1 MMSDAGIDSG
11 MSGPPSGDA
20 ISYARS
26 GAGGEPTTPSDRR
39 QIGYPRLN
47 HAAER
52 KSHAQARDVVGGP
65 DPHHRDR
72 DGRPGAGA
80 QDRRAKDPLRPRP
93 RDQPEPGSVQPECG
107 GPGSGRGGTD
117 RREPPQG
124 AQNRARDLRPQDP
137 TAPGGAGRPGRRG
150 RKEGQPG
157 VPRSGGRGEGRH
169 QDRVGPDPDHDH
181 AGHRGLAQGHR
192 HGEGQLRRKAH
203 RRHGLRQLRSARGAR
218 DVSAE
223 QGDQVLD
230 RGRPAH
236 EGGGEEPRHLPV
248 GPRVRRQGRAPADQ
262 ARRDARLRGRAA
274 EHRQA
279 VRGIGAGR
287 IGRAPRATGSLPGR
301 SSPSR
306 GERRGPPRGARM
318 REDEQS
324 EPLEICWRPSR
335 AIVEQSNLARF
346 IARNGLRSFEELLGW
361 SVADVGRFWDAV
373 VRDLGLEWYEPYTK
387 VLDLSRG
394 TPWAT
399 WWIGARFNYVHNAL
413 DRHAAGANRDKVAL
427 IWEGEDGKTARLTY
441 GQLAAETGR
450 CANALRALG
459 LKKGDRVG
467 LLLPMIP
474 EVVVAQLAI
483 GKLGAVFTPIFSG
496 FGPEAVAARLQD
508 CDARVL
514 ITCDGIERRGKL
526 VPIKEVAD
534 RAVALSPSVEKV
546 LVVNR
551 LRRADV
557 PWDPGRDLWW
567 HELLAGQPAGAD
579 TERTAPEDPHMII
592 YTSGTTGRPKGVV
605 HVQGGFPIKGV
616 QDMAHCFDVKP
627 SDTVFW
633 FTDMGWMMGP
643 WVISGR
649 LMLSASVFLYDGTP
663 DFPDP
668 GRVWEMVERHRLTVV
683 GIAPTA
689 IRALMRAGDD
699 WVTPRDLSSLRVLG
713 SSGEPW
719 NPDAWRWFQGVVG
732 GGRCP
737 VVNYSGGTEV
747 SGGIVASTVIT
758 PQKPASF
765 AGPVP
770 GMDADVVD
778 ESGTPVRGSVRELV
792 VRQ

>member
-1 MMSDAGIDSG
+1 
-11 MSGPPSGDA
+11 
-20 ISYARS
+20 
-26 GAGGEPTTPSDRR
+26 
-39 QIGYPRLN
+39 
-47 HAAER
+47 
-52 KSHAQARDVVGGP
+52 
-65 DPHHRDR
+65 
-72 DGRPGAGA
+72 
-80 QDRRAKDPLRPRP
+80 
-93 RDQPEPGSVQPECG
+93 
-107 GPGSGRGGTD
+107 
-117 RREPPQG
+117 
-124 AQNRARDLRPQDP
+124 
-137 TAPGGAGRPGRRG
+137 
-150 RKEGQPG
+150 
-157 VPRSGGRGEGRH
+157 
-169 QDRVGPDPDHDH
+169 
-181 AGHRGLAQGHR
+181 
-192 HGEGQLRRKAH
+192 
-203 RRHGLRQLRSARGAR
+203 
-218 DVSAE
+218 
-223 QGDQVLD
+223 
-230 RGRPAH
+230 
-236 EGGGEEPRHLPV
+236 
-248 GPRVRRQGRAPADQ
+248 
-262 ARRDARLRGRAA
+262 
-274 EHRQA
+274 
-279 VRGIGAGR
+279 
-287 IGRAPRATGSLPGR
+287 
-301 SSPSR
+301 
-306 GERRGPPRGARM
+306 M
-318 REDEQS
+318 REDEHG

-335 AIVEQSNLARF
+335 AMVEQSNLGRF
-346 IARNGLRSFEELLGW
+346 IARQGLRSFEELLGW

-427 IWEGEDGKTARLTY
+427 IWEGEDGRTARLTY
-441 GQLAAETGR
+441 GELAEETGR

-467 LLLPMIP
+467 LYLPMIP

-526 VPIKEVAD
+526 VATKEVAD
-534 RAVALSPSVEKV
+534 RAVALSPSVERV

-551 LRRADV
+551 LRRADL
-557 PWDPGRDLWW
+557 PWDPRRDVWW
-567 HELLAGQPAGAD
+567 HELVAPQPAGAD
-579 TERTAPEDPHMII
+579 TERTAPEDPYMII

-643 WVISGR
+643 WVIGGS
-649 LMLSASVFLYDGTP
+649 LMLGATVFLYDGTP

-668 GRVWEMVERHRLTVV
+668 GRIWEMVERHRLTVV

-699 WVTPRDLSSLRVLG
+699 WVTRRDLSSLRVLG

-758 PQKPASF
+758 PQKPTSF

-778 ESGTPVRGSVRELV
+778 EGGSPVRGTVGDLV
-792 VRQ
+792 VRQPWPGMARGFWRERERYLEAYWSRLPGTWVHGDWALVDADGFWYIHGRSDDTIKIAGKRLGPAEVESAAVTHPAVAEAAAIGVPHEIKGQALVVFCTLKPGHRESDALRGAVADAVVAGLGKSLKPERVLFVGEVPKTRSGKVMRRLIRAVHLGKEPGDLSALENTAALDAIRAAR

>member
-1 MMSDAGIDSG
+1 
-11 MSGPPSGDA
+11 
-20 ISYARS
+20 
-26 GAGGEPTTPSDRR
+26 
-39 QIGYPRLN
+39 
-47 HAAER
+47 
-52 KSHAQARDVVGGP
+52 
-65 DPHHRDR
+65 
-72 DGRPGAGA
+72 
-80 QDRRAKDPLRPRP
+80 
-93 RDQPEPGSVQPECG
+93 
-107 GPGSGRGGTD
+107 
-117 RREPPQG
+117 
-124 AQNRARDLRPQDP
+124 
-137 TAPGGAGRPGRRG
+137 
-150 RKEGQPG
+150 
-157 VPRSGGRGEGRH
+157 
-169 QDRVGPDPDHDH
+169 
-181 AGHRGLAQGHR
+181 
-192 HGEGQLRRKAH
+192 
-203 RRHGLRQLRSARGAR
+203 
-218 DVSAE
+218 
-223 QGDQVLD
+223 
-230 RGRPAH
+230 
-236 EGGGEEPRHLPV
+236 
-248 GPRVRRQGRAPADQ
+248 
-262 ARRDARLRGRAA
+262 
-274 EHRQA
+274 
-279 VRGIGAGR
+279 
-287 IGRAPRATGSLPGR
+287 
-301 SSPSR
+301 
-306 GERRGPPRGARM
+306 M

-643 WVISGR
+643 WVISGS
-649 LMLSASVFLYDGTP
+649 LMLGATVFLYDGTP

-699 WVTPRDLSSLRVLG
+699 WVTRRDLSSLRVLG

-778 ESGTPVRGSVRELV
+778 ESGTPVRGSVGELV
-792 VRQ
+792 VRQPWPGMARGFWRERERYLEAYWSRLPGTWVHGDWAQVAADGFWYIHGRSDDTIKIAGKRLGPAEVESAAVTHPAVAEAAAIGVPHEIKGQALVVFCTLKAAHRESDALRRAVADAVAASLGKSLTPERVLFVGELPKTRSGKVMRRLIRAVHLGKEPGDLSGLENDAALDAIRAAR

>member
-1 MMSDAGIDSG
+1 
-11 MSGPPSGDA
+11 
-20 ISYARS
+20 
-26 GAGGEPTTPSDRR
+26 
-39 QIGYPRLN
+39 
-47 HAAER
+47 
-52 KSHAQARDVVGGP
+52 
-65 DPHHRDR
+65 
-72 DGRPGAGA
+72 
-80 QDRRAKDPLRPRP
+80 
-93 RDQPEPGSVQPECG
+93 
-107 GPGSGRGGTD
+107 
-117 RREPPQG
+117 
-124 AQNRARDLRPQDP
+124 
-137 TAPGGAGRPGRRG
+137 
-150 RKEGQPG
+150 
-157 VPRSGGRGEGRH
+157 
-169 QDRVGPDPDHDH
+169 
-181 AGHRGLAQGHR
+181 
-192 HGEGQLRRKAH
+192 
-203 RRHGLRQLRSARGAR
+203 
-218 DVSAE
+218 
-223 QGDQVLD
+223 
-230 RGRPAH
+230 
-236 EGGGEEPRHLPV
+236 
-248 GPRVRRQGRAPADQ
+248 
-262 ARRDARLRGRAA
+262 
-274 EHRQA
+274 
-279 VRGIGAGR
+279 
-287 IGRAPRATGSLPGR
+287 
-301 SSPSR
+301 
-306 GERRGPPRGARM
+306 M
-318 REDEQS
+318 REDERS

-335 AIVEQSNLARF
+335 AMVEQSNLGRF
-346 IARNGLRSFEELLGW
+346 IARQGLRSFEELLGW
-361 SVADVGRFWDAV
+361 SVADVGRFWDAA

-394 TPWAT
+394 APWAT
-399 WWIGARFNYVHNAL
+399 WWIGGRFNYVHNAL
-413 DRHAAGANRDKVAL
+413 DRHAAGAHRDKVAL

-441 GQLAAETGR
+441 GQLAEETGR

-467 LLLPMIP
+467 LYLPMIP

-483 GKLGAVFTPIFSG
+483 GKLGAVYTPIFSG
-496 FGPEAVAARLQD
+496 FGADAVAARLQD

-526 VPIKEVAD
+526 VATKEVAD
-534 RAVALSPSVEKV
+534 RAVALSPSVERV

-551 LRRADV
+551 LRRADA
-557 PWDPGRDLWW
+557 PWDPRRDVWW
-567 HELLAGQPAGAD
+567 HELMARQPAAAD
-579 TERTAPEDPHMII
+579 TERTAPEDPCMII

-643 WVISGR
+643 WVIGGS
-649 LMLSASVFLYDGTP
+649 LMLGATVFLYDGTP

-699 WVTPRDLSSLRVLG
+699 WVTRRDLSSLRVLG

-758 PQKPASF
+758 PQKPTSF

-778 ESGTPVRGSVRELV
+778 EGGRPVRGTVGELV
-792 VRQ
+792 VRQPWPGMARGFWRERERYLEAYWSRLPGTWVHGDWAQVDADGFWYIHGRSDDTIKIAGKRLGPAEVESAAVTHPAVAEAAAIGIPHEIKGQALVVFCTLKPGHRESDALRRAVADAVVAGLGKSLKPERVLFVGEVPKTRSGKVMRRLIRAVHLGKEPGDLSALENAAALDAIRAAR

>member
-1 MMSDAGIDSG
+1 
-11 MSGPPSGDA
+11 
-20 ISYARS
+20 
-26 GAGGEPTTPSDRR
+26 
-39 QIGYPRLN
+39 
-47 HAAER
+47 
-52 KSHAQARDVVGGP
+52 
-65 DPHHRDR
+65 
-72 DGRPGAGA
+72 
-80 QDRRAKDPLRPRP
+80 
-93 RDQPEPGSVQPECG
+93 
-107 GPGSGRGGTD
+107 
-117 RREPPQG
+117 
-124 AQNRARDLRPQDP
+124 
-137 TAPGGAGRPGRRG
+137 
-150 RKEGQPG
+150 
-157 VPRSGGRGEGRH
+157 
-169 QDRVGPDPDHDH
+169 
-181 AGHRGLAQGHR
+181 
-192 HGEGQLRRKAH
+192 
-203 RRHGLRQLRSARGAR
+203 
-218 DVSAE
+218 
-223 QGDQVLD
+223 
-230 RGRPAH
+230 
-236 EGGGEEPRHLPV
+236 
-248 GPRVRRQGRAPADQ
+248 
-262 ARRDARLRGRAA
+262 
-274 EHRQA
+274 
-279 VRGIGAGR
+279 
-287 IGRAPRATGSLPGR
+287 
-301 SSPSR
+301 
-306 GERRGPPRGARM
+306 M

-399 WWIGARFNYVHNAL
+399 WWIGGRFNYVHNAL
-413 DRHAAGANRDKVAL
+413 DRHAAGLNRDKVAL
-427 IWEGEDGKTARLTY
+427 IWEGEDGRTARLTY
-441 GQLAAETGR
+441 GELAEETGR

-467 LLLPMIP
+467 LYLPMIP

-483 GKLGAVFTPIFSG
+483 GKLGAVYTPIFSG
-496 FGPEAVAARLQD
+496 FGPDAVAARLQD
-508 CDARVL
+508 CEARLL

-526 VPIKEVAD
+526 VATKEVAD
-534 RAVALSPSVEKV
+534 RAVALSPSVERV

-643 WVISGR
+643 WVISGS
-649 LMLSASVFLYDGTP
+649 LMLGATVFLYDGTP

-668 GRVWEMVERHRLTVV
+668 GRVWEMVERHRLTIL

-699 WVTPRDLSSLRVLG
+699 WVTLRDLSSLRVLG

-778 ESGTPVRGSVRELV
+778 ESGTPVRGSVGELV
-792 VRQ
+792 VRQPWPGMARGFWRERERYLEAYWSRLPGTWVHGDWAQVAADGFWYIHGRSDDTIKIAGKRLGPAEVESAAVTHPAVAEAAAIGIPHEIKGQALVVFCTLKPGHRESDALRRAVADAVVAGLGKSLKPERVLFVGEVPKTRSGKVMRRLIRAVHLGKEPGDLSALENTAALDAIRAAR

>member
-1 MMSDAGIDSG
+1 
-11 MSGPPSGDA
+11 
-20 ISYARS
+20 
-26 GAGGEPTTPSDRR
+26 
-39 QIGYPRLN
+39 
-47 HAAER
+47 
-52 KSHAQARDVVGGP
+52 
-65 DPHHRDR
+65 
-72 DGRPGAGA
+72 
-80 QDRRAKDPLRPRP
+80 
-93 RDQPEPGSVQPECG
+93 
-107 GPGSGRGGTD
+107 
-117 RREPPQG
+117 
-124 AQNRARDLRPQDP
+124 
-137 TAPGGAGRPGRRG
+137 
-150 RKEGQPG
+150 
-157 VPRSGGRGEGRH
+157 
-169 QDRVGPDPDHDH
+169 
-181 AGHRGLAQGHR
+181 
-192 HGEGQLRRKAH
+192 
-203 RRHGLRQLRSARGAR
+203 
-218 DVSAE
+218 
-223 QGDQVLD
+223 
-230 RGRPAH
+230 
-236 EGGGEEPRHLPV
+236 
-248 GPRVRRQGRAPADQ
+248 
-262 ARRDARLRGRAA
+262 
-274 EHRQA
+274 
-279 VRGIGAGR
+279 
-287 IGRAPRATGSLPGR
+287 
-301 SSPSR
+301 
-306 GERRGPPRGARM
+306 M

-643 WVISGR
+643 WVISGS
-649 LMLSASVFLYDGTP
+649 LMLGATVFLYDGTP

-699 WVTPRDLSSLRVLG
+699 WVTRRDLSSLRVLG

-778 ESGTPVRGSVRELV
+778 EGGAPVRGSVGELV
-792 VRQ
+792 VRQPWPGMARGFWRERERYLEAYWSRLPGTWVHGDWALVDADGFWYIHGRSDDTIKIAGKRLGPAEVESAAVTHPAVAEAAAIGVPHEIKGQALVVFCTLKAAHRESDALRRAVADAVVAGLGKSLTPERVLFVGELPKTRSGKVMRRLIRAVHLGKEPGDLSGLENAAALDAIRGAR

>member
-1 MMSDAGIDSG
+1 
-11 MSGPPSGDA
+11 
-20 ISYARS
+20 
-26 GAGGEPTTPSDRR
+26 
-39 QIGYPRLN
+39 
-47 HAAER
+47 
-52 KSHAQARDVVGGP
+52 
-65 DPHHRDR
+65 
-72 DGRPGAGA
+72 
-80 QDRRAKDPLRPRP
+80 
-93 RDQPEPGSVQPECG
+93 
-107 GPGSGRGGTD
+107 
-117 RREPPQG
+117 
-124 AQNRARDLRPQDP
+124 
-137 TAPGGAGRPGRRG
+137 
-150 RKEGQPG
+150 
-157 VPRSGGRGEGRH
+157 
-169 QDRVGPDPDHDH
+169 
-181 AGHRGLAQGHR
+181 
-192 HGEGQLRRKAH
+192 
-203 RRHGLRQLRSARGAR
+203 
-218 DVSAE
+218 
-223 QGDQVLD
+223 
-230 RGRPAH
+230 
-236 EGGGEEPRHLPV
+236 
-248 GPRVRRQGRAPADQ
+248 
-262 ARRDARLRGRAA
+262 
-274 EHRQA
+274 
-279 VRGIGAGR
+279 
-287 IGRAPRATGSLPGR
+287 
-301 SSPSR
+301 
-306 GERRGPPRGARM
+306 M

-467 LLLPMIP
+467 LYLPMIP

-643 WVISGR
+643 WVISGS
-649 LMLSASVFLYDGTP
+649 LMLGATVFLYDGTP

-699 WVTPRDLSSLRVLG
+699 WVTRRDLSSLRVLG

-778 ESGTPVRGSVRELV
+778 ESGTPVRGSVGELV
-792 VRQ
+792 VRQPWPGMARGFWRERERYLEAYWSRLPGTWVHGDWAQVAADGFWYIHGRSDDTIKIAGKRLGPAEVESAAVTHPAVAEAAAIGVPHEIKGQALVVFCTLKAAHRESDALRRAVADAVAASLGKSLTPERVLFVGELPKTRSGKVMRRLIRAVHLGKEPGDLSGLENDAALDAIRAAR

>member
-1 MMSDAGIDSG
+1 
-11 MSGPPSGDA
+11 
-20 ISYARS
+20 
-26 GAGGEPTTPSDRR
+26 
-39 QIGYPRLN
+39 
-47 HAAER
+47 
-52 KSHAQARDVVGGP
+52 
-65 DPHHRDR
+65 
-72 DGRPGAGA
+72 
-80 QDRRAKDPLRPRP
+80 
-93 RDQPEPGSVQPECG
+93 
-107 GPGSGRGGTD
+107 
-117 RREPPQG
+117 
-124 AQNRARDLRPQDP
+124 
-137 TAPGGAGRPGRRG
+137 
-150 RKEGQPG
+150 
-157 VPRSGGRGEGRH
+157 
-169 QDRVGPDPDHDH
+169 
-181 AGHRGLAQGHR
+181 
-192 HGEGQLRRKAH
+192 
-203 RRHGLRQLRSARGAR
+203 
-218 DVSAE
+218 
-223 QGDQVLD
+223 
-230 RGRPAH
+230 
-236 EGGGEEPRHLPV
+236 
-248 GPRVRRQGRAPADQ
+248 
-262 ARRDARLRGRAA
+262 
-274 EHRQA
+274 
-279 VRGIGAGR
+279 
-287 IGRAPRATGSLPGR
+287 
-301 SSPSR
+301 
-306 GERRGPPRGARM
+306 M

-643 WVISGR
+643 WVISGS
-649 LMLSASVFLYDGTP
+649 LMLGATVFLYDGTP

-699 WVTPRDLSSLRVLG
+699 WVTRRDLSSLRVLG

-778 ESGTPVRGSVRELV
+778 ESGTPVRGSVGELV
-792 VRQ
+792 VRQPWPGMARGFWRERERYLEAYWSRLPGTWVHGDWAQVAADGFWYIDGRSDDTIKIAGKRLGPAEVESAAVTHPAVAEAAAIGVPHEIKGQALVVFCTLKPGHRESDALRGAVADAVVAGLGKSLKPERVLFVGEVPKTRSGKVMRRLIRAVHLGKEPGDLSGLENDAALDAIRAAR

>member
-1 MMSDAGIDSG
+1 
-11 MSGPPSGDA
+11 
-20 ISYARS
+20 
-26 GAGGEPTTPSDRR
+26 
-39 QIGYPRLN
+39 
-47 HAAER
+47 
-52 KSHAQARDVVGGP
+52 
-65 DPHHRDR
+65 
-72 DGRPGAGA
+72 
-80 QDRRAKDPLRPRP
+80 
-93 RDQPEPGSVQPECG
+93 
-107 GPGSGRGGTD
+107 
-117 RREPPQG
+117 
-124 AQNRARDLRPQDP
+124 
-137 TAPGGAGRPGRRG
+137 
-150 RKEGQPG
+150 
-157 VPRSGGRGEGRH
+157 
-169 QDRVGPDPDHDH
+169 
-181 AGHRGLAQGHR
+181 
-192 HGEGQLRRKAH
+192 
-203 RRHGLRQLRSARGAR
+203 
-218 DVSAE
+218 
-223 QGDQVLD
+223 
-230 RGRPAH
+230 
-236 EGGGEEPRHLPV
+236 
-248 GPRVRRQGRAPADQ
+248 
-262 ARRDARLRGRAA
+262 
-274 EHRQA
+274 
-279 VRGIGAGR
+279 
-287 IGRAPRATGSLPGR
+287 
-301 SSPSR
+301 
-306 GERRGPPRGARM
+306 M

-643 WVISGR
+643 WVISGS
-649 LMLSASVFLYDGTP
+649 LMLGATVFLYDGTP

-668 GRVWEMVERHRLTVV
+668 GRIWEMVERHRLTIL

-699 WVTPRDLSSLRVLG
+699 WVTLRDLSSLRVLG

-778 ESGTPVRGSVRELV
+778 ESGTPVRGSVGELV
-792 VRQ
+792 VRQPWPGMARGFWRERERYLEAYWSRLPGTWVHGDWAQVAADGFWYIHGRSDDTIKIAGKRLGPAEVESAAVTHPAVAEAAAIGVPHEIKGQALVVFCTLKAAHRESDALRRAVADAVAASLGKSLTPERVLFVGELPKTRSGKVMRRLIRAVHLGKEPGDLSGLENDAALDAIRAAR